1 MNEKFVE
8 KPKSIK
14 LLCAIYDYRY
24 FRAAV
29 LWLMEAAPRK
39 SSRKPRTASHSNNIE
54 SLCSVGNFGNLS
66 KKIK

>member
-24 FRAAV
+24 FRAV
-29 LWLMEAAPRK
+29 VNGSNPQKIVEKNPEQPAAAII
-39 SSRKPRTASHSNNIE
+39 SSLYVRLAI
-54 SLCSVGNFGNLS
+54 LA
-66 KKIK
+66 I